1 MRKSIKALAV
11 IALLGST
18 TACTAMDDAMVA
30 IFGRSMRD
38 QASFDPYENT
48 LMPAEGAVSFSSGNF
63 PAAFGDLNVAG
74 PEAHAYSLPDFN
86 QSHTANPNDPM
97 WTSFTNPLP
106 ATAETLARGEVM
118 FNRVCAVCHGTD
130 GIGANANI
138 AEKHP
143 ILPAFNLSDGPAT
156 GGTDAYIFGMIR
168 VGRGMMPS
176 YGHQITYWDR
186 WAIVNYIRQMQAEA
200 AGGGE

>member
-1 MRKSIKALAV
+1 MHKSIKALAV

-18 TACTAMDDAMVA
+18 ACTPFDDAMVA

-48 LMPAEGAVSFSSGNF
+48 LMPTEGAISFSSGNF
-63 PAAFGDLNVAG
+63 PAAFGDVNVAG
-74 PEAHAYSLPDFN
+74 PEAHAYNVPDFT
-86 QSHTANPNDPM
+86 QAQTGNPADPF
-97 WTSFTNPLP
+97 WATFENPLP

-118 FNRVCAVCHGTD
+118 YNRMCSVCHGTD
-130 GIGANANI
+130 GNGANASI
-138 AEKHP
+138 FEKHQMMG
-143 ILPAFNLSDGPAT
+143 AFNLAT
-156 GGTDAYIFGMIR
+156 GTATGYTDAYIYGMIR

-176 YGHQITYWDR
+176 YGHQITHWDR
-186 WAIVNYIRQMQAEA
+186 WAVVNYVRQMQTSA